1 MLLFSVLKTLVQFD
15 DVTAMTCA
23 LSTWALTCEGQRKA
37 QKCVCV
43 RVYVCTHCWSS
54 SSLSLF
60 LSSSKCVVI
69 KSLCVYI

>member
-37 QKCVCV
+37 QKCVYVCV
-43 RVYVCTHCWSS
+43 RIAGAPP
-54 SSLSLF
+54 LSPFSF
-60 LSSSKCVVI
+60 LLPSVK
-69 KSLCVYI
+69 